1 MIKLNSEIH
10 TIVVN
15 KVTPDSMR
23 TELIKKIRNSDTTDF
38 NIVSDLCNEL
48 FHLSNKVIVN
58 RRKHLY
64 CALAL
69 KEYILMRNNNSS
81 DTSSKSSKNN
91 NNNSS
96 NTLYYTTNNIEMK
109 RLDILFLARGHYQY
123 WLIANMTQASRYHLD
138 RSKVL
143 YSHYIQQYSKYI
155 TFIELIEYSK
165 ILMCLGE
172 TIEAEMMIDNAL
184 HKYSSNN
191 KNEIDHQLTDYLLI
205 AGALSKSNRNYEKA
219 SNLFFE
225 SKECGPPTYFD
236 KIEMMIVISR
246 NLEELQESM
255 IKDTPRNQMNIDRD
269 NNNNNN
275 NNNMMMK
282 MDELKLDNSQDAY
295 KIVHQHLVQ
304 EGHLDDDSTVYDEW
318 ISKCH
323 TWLQIGDK
331 CALHHIYSLAS
342 DFYSLSILKDP
353 NAFEKPSLWYRYA
366 KSCYRCGKL
375 SDAQLAIIQALST
388 NPLNSQLLHAN
399 RNLSRQDNSN
409 NYTTTTTTSDFEYLI
424 QNGMLPTILDM
435 IPLEIPPLDR
445 FVIKIQALLRGYL
458 ERKDFFNRLGYNNHV
473 LEKSQIKPYKMSAK
487 VGVVF
492 EITKKEDENGNNNV
506 ENINKNNDSDYNGSD
521 NNDNYVSTSTVIL
534 FPKSFIIIA
543 RCSWSGTVSYLYAYD
558 VDMDVMIKIKLREPF
573 SPIRITGDSTRM
585 NLSISCLKTQDS
597 NKVDLYLRFDDPI
610 TGYYCYRIMRL
621 VLFESINNS
630 INSCITIDNNNTIHN
645 SSSKNNYSYNLQLYD
660 FSTIECRNIIRLP
673 INYRLEEII
682 ALKFNVINPPVI
694 NNITNT
700 ATNNTTNTTTISSSH
715 VNVISSVQALSTNTS
730 TIPSTFITNAK
741 VIEVVKQGF
750 RWNSKYYQVRMINDR
765 ELSKVSLNDVYAD
778 VCFILI

>member
-1 MIKLNSEIH
+1 
-10 TIVVN
+10 
-15 KVTPDSMR
+15 
-23 TELIKKIRNSDTTDF
+23 
-38 NIVSDLCNEL
+38 
-48 FHLSNKVIVN
+48 
-58 RRKHLY
+58 
-64 CALAL
+64 
-69 KEYILMRNNNSS
+69 
-81 DTSSKSSKNN
+81 
-91 NNNSS
+91 
-96 NTLYYTTNNIEMK
+96 
-109 RLDILFLARGHYQY
+109 
-123 WLIANMTQASRYHLD
+123 
-138 RSKVL
+138 
-143 YSHYIQQYSKYI
+143 
-155 TFIELIEYSK
+155 
-165 ILMCLGE
+165 
-172 TIEAEMMIDNAL
+172 
-184 HKYSSNN
+184 
-191 KNEIDHQLTDYLLI
+191 
-205 AGALSKSNRNYEKA
+205 
-219 SNLFFE
+219 
-225 SKECGPPTYFD
+225 
-236 KIEMMIVISR
+236 
-246 NLEELQESM
+246 
-255 IKDTPRNQMNIDRD
+255 
-269 NNNNNN
+269 
-275 NNNMMMK
+275 
-282 MDELKLDNSQDAY
+282 
-295 KIVHQHLVQ
+295 
-304 EGHLDDDSTVYDEW
+304 
-318 ISKCH
+318 
-323 TWLQIGDK
+323 
-331 CALHHIYSLAS
+331 
-342 DFYSLSILKDP
+342 LKDP

-409 NYTTTTTTSDFEYLI
+409 NYTTTTTTTTSDFEYLI

-458 ERKDFFNRLGYNNHV
+458 ERKDFFNRLGHNNHV
-473 LEKSQIKPYKMSAK
+473 LEKGQIKPYKMSAK
-487 VGVVF
+487 VGIVF
-492 EITKKEDENGNNNV
+492 EITNKKDEYGNNNV
-506 ENINKNNDSDYNGSD
+506 NTTNKNNDSD
-521 NNDNYVSTSTVIL
+521 NNDNYASTSTVIL
-534 FPKSFIIIA
+534 LPKSFIIIA

-621 VLFESINNS
+621 VLFESIDNS
-630 INSCITIDNNNTIHN
+630 INTCITIDNNNTVHN

-660 FSTIECRNIIRLP
+660 LSTIECRNIIRLP

-682 ALKFNVINPPVI
+682 ALKFNVINPPII

-765 ELSKVSLNDVYAD
+765 ELSKVSLMM
-778 VCFILI
+778 FMQMFFLS